1 MDCPNCNTWNP
12 DDKDVCWRCQA
23 ELPKPVAEKKK
34 GPPKTVLGMPLWLV
48 VAFVGFLAISFLGQ
62 CFLRGPMVP

>member
-23 ELPKPVAEKKK
+23 PLPKPTPPKKK
-34 GPPKTVLGMPLWLV
+34 RQYGGMPMWV
-48 VAFVGFLAISFLGQ
+48 WVALIAIFAATILGQ
-62 CFLRGPMVP
+62 CFFLPGIGQ